1 MKVKKEIF
9 SVVRKNVER
18 EKANTF
24 YTELMAST
32 LANNESLSNHK
43 TKLDHMENIIDIR

>member
-1 MKVKKEIF
+1 MKVKKDIL
-9 SVVRKNVER
+9 SVVRKNIER

-32 LANNESLSNHK
+32 LANSEAITSDKS
-43 TKLDHMENIIDIR
+43 KLDHMENIIDIR